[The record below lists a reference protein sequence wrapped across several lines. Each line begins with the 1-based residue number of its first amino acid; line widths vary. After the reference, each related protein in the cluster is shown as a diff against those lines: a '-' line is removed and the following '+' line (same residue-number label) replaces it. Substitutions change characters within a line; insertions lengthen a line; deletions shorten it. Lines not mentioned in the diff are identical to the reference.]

1 LDPNRPSTLSTLLQR
16 RTVLPVKVLAAHT
29 SLVPGEIYVVPPDR
43 HVTIHDGFAET
54 QEDQQG
60 RPKPSVDLLFS
71 SAARTYG
78 ERVIAVILTGSG
90 SNGAAGAIEVKR
102 AGGIVIIQ
110 NPQTARFP
118 SMPSALPPTLVDF
131 QVEIEQLGPL
141 LTDLLQGRLLPP
153 VEQQGEVLR
162 RLQAWLQE
170 QMHIDFRMYKTTTL
184 LRHIGA

>member
-1 LDPNRPSTLSTLLQR
+1 MSTTDSNPSSPTNHLIVVGSSSGGIEALSIFVSTLPALFPAPIVLAQHLDPNRPSTLSTLLQR

-110 NPQTARFP
+110 NP
-118 SMPSALPPTLVDF
+118 
-131 QVEIEQLGPL
+131 
-141 LTDLLQGRLLPP
+141 
-153 VEQQGEVLR
+153 
-162 RLQAWLQE
+162 
-170 QMHIDFRMYKTTTL
+170 
-184 LRHIGA
+184 